1 MTTEKP
7 ILVFEYFTANGIN
20 NQSIVLEAISMIKS
34 LTDDLK
40 HKNINLIIS
49 KNYKQYFNDKN
60 INTTFINEPLEEWLQ
75 KNSKNFTKAIFI
87 ADETEGHLYNITKI
101 LEKNNVKIYC
111 PDSNSVKICSD
122 KFLTY
127 NNLKNKIKQPKTF
140 KIKINTEWKTNILKI
155 FNEIKSKII
164 IKPVK
169 GVDCD
174 NVKIIS
180 TKEDIQKLNKQDY
193 TDEILIQ
200 EYITGESCSVS
211 LLSDGKNALPLSLNK
226 QNINTDNYDNSYNG
240 GMLPYNHKL
249 KKEAFKI
256 AKNAIENIKGLKG
269 FVGVDLIIN
278 DEITFIEINSR
289 FTTPYI
295 GLKEIID
302 FNIADAIFKILDN
315 EITLK
320 ELENFNLNGKIEFLK
335 ENNDIKLNKL
345 IE

>member
-1 MTTEKP
+1 
-7 ILVFEYFTANGIN
+7 
-20 NQSIVLEAISMIKS
+20 
-34 LTDDLK
+34 
-40 HKNINLIIS
+40 
-49 KNYKQYFNDKN
+49 
-60 INTTFINEPLEEWLQ
+60 
-75 KNSKNFTKAIFI
+75 
-87 ADETEGHLYNITKI
+87 
-101 LEKNNVKIYC
+101 
-111 PDSNSVKICSD
+111 
-122 KFLTY
+122 
-127 NNLKNKIKQPKTF
+127 
-140 KIKINTEWKTNILKI
+140 
-155 FNEIKSKII
+155 
-164 IKPVK
+164 
-169 GVDCD
+169 
-174 NVKIIS
+174 
-180 TKEDIQKLNKQDY
+180 
-193 TDEILIQ
+193 
-200 EYITGESCSVS
+200 
-211 LLSDGKNALPLSLNK
+211 
-226 QNINTDNYDNSYNG
+226 
-240 GMLPYNHKL
+240 MLPYNHKL